1 LAALRDLPRRGKT
14 GIETDAAH
22 PDPVPPGTGRQERTL
37 RENGERDRDR
47 LAGFE
52 ERIQQ
57 ANSCHLHFLC
67 SFALDESSRIA
78 AIPILCAKSKW
89 FLTEA
94 LRMCTDMAK
103 KASAKQAEPMKLFY
117 IFYNQERWDNRITT
131 LEEANFE
138 LAEGEEVSEGEQ
150 MLYGFTEDITLS
162 VLKIIRLYQNG
173 RFTKEEAVAK
183 LDDVELIVMTG
194 LPEGDLEDIVGSLQ
208 LSLLVLFTACRKYL
222 ESEFD
227 KDIKS
232 LVKKGRGLG
241 EENLEEALEVAAN
254 IGAAVVDGATCC
266 AKYIKDDAENPG
278 LFDEWL
284 IEIETMS
291 NAMKSLAKFDE
302 EPGEAS

>member
-1 LAALRDLPRRGKT
+1 
-14 GIETDAAH
+14 
-22 PDPVPPGTGRQERTL
+22 
-37 RENGERDRDR
+37 
-47 LAGFE
+47 
-52 ERIQQ
+52 
-57 ANSCHLHFLC
+57 
-67 SFALDESSRIA
+67 
-78 AIPILCAKSKW
+78 
-89 FLTEA
+89 
-94 LRMCTDMAK
+94 MCTDMAK
-103 KASAKQAEPMKLFY
+103 KAKAKQAEPMKLFY
-117 IFYNQERWDNRITT
+117 IFYNQERWDNWITT

>member
-1 LAALRDLPRRGKT
+1 
-14 GIETDAAH
+14 
-22 PDPVPPGTGRQERTL
+22 
-37 RENGERDRDR
+37 
-47 LAGFE
+47 
-52 ERIQQ
+52 
-57 ANSCHLHFLC
+57 
-67 SFALDESSRIA
+67 
-78 AIPILCAKSKW
+78 
-89 FLTEA
+89 
-94 LRMCTDMAK
+94 MAK

-117 IFYNQERWDNRITT
+117 IFYNQERWDNWIKT
-131 LEEANFE
+131 LEGANFE
-138 LAEGEEVSEGEQ
+138 PAEGEEVSEGEQ
-150 MLYGFTEDITLS
+150 MLYGFAEDITLS

-173 RFTKEEAVAK
+173 RFTKDEATEK

-194 LPEGDLEDIVGSLQ
+194 LPDGELEDIIGSIQ

-222 ESEFD
+222 EGEFE
-227 KDIKS
+227 KDIKT
-232 LVKKGRGLG
+232 LVKKGRGID

-302 EPGEAS
+302 EPGET

>member
-1 LAALRDLPRRGKT
+1 
-14 GIETDAAH
+14 
-22 PDPVPPGTGRQERTL
+22 
-37 RENGERDRDR
+37 
-47 LAGFE
+47 
-52 ERIQQ
+52 
-57 ANSCHLHFLC
+57 
-67 SFALDESSRIA
+67 
-78 AIPILCAKSKW
+78 
-89 FLTEA
+89 
-94 LRMCTDMAK
+94 MAK

-117 IFYNQERWDNRITT
+117 IFYNQERWDNWITT
-131 LEEANFE
+131 LEEASFE
-138 LAEGEEVSEGEQ
+138 PAEGEEVSEGEQ
-150 MLYGFTEDITLS
+150 ILFSFTEDITLS

-173 RFTKEEAVAK
+173 RFTKEEAIEK

-194 LPEGDLEDIVGSLQ
+194 LPEGELEDIIGSLQ

-222 ESEFD
+222 EGGFET
-227 KDIKS
+227 DIKA
-232 LVKKGRGLG
+232 LVKKGKGID

-266 AKYIKDDAENPG
+266 AKYIKDNVENPS

>member
-1 LAALRDLPRRGKT
+1 
-14 GIETDAAH
+14 
-22 PDPVPPGTGRQERTL
+22 
-37 RENGERDRDR
+37 
-47 LAGFE
+47 
-52 ERIQQ
+52 
-57 ANSCHLHFLC
+57 
-67 SFALDESSRIA
+67 
-78 AIPILCAKSKW
+78 
-89 FLTEA
+89 
-94 LRMCTDMAK
+94 MCTDMAK

-117 IFYNQERWDNRITT
+117 IFYNQERWDNWIKT
-131 LEEANFE
+131 LEEAGFE
-138 LAEGEEVSEGEQ
+138 PAEGEEVSEGEQ
-150 MLYGFTEDITLS
+150 MLFSFTEDITLS

-173 RFTKEEAVAK
+173 RFTKEEATEK

-194 LPEGDLEDIVGSLQ
+194 LPEGELEEIIGSLQ

-222 ESEFD
+222 EGGFD
-227 KDIKS
+227 KDIKT
-232 LVKKGRGLG
+232 LVKKGKGID

-266 AKYIKDDAENPG
+266 AKYIKDDAENPS

>member
-1 LAALRDLPRRGKT
+1 
-14 GIETDAAH
+14 
-22 PDPVPPGTGRQERTL
+22 
-37 RENGERDRDR
+37 
-47 LAGFE
+47 
-52 ERIQQ
+52 
-57 ANSCHLHFLC
+57 
-67 SFALDESSRIA
+67 
-78 AIPILCAKSKW
+78 
-89 FLTEA
+89 
-94 LRMCTDMAK
+94 MCTDMAK

-117 IFYNQERWDNRITT
+117 IFYNQERWDNWITT

-162 VLKIIRLYQNG
+162 VLKIIRLFQNG
-173 RFTKEEAVAK
+173 RFTKEEATEK

-194 LPEGDLEDIVGSLQ
+194 LPEGELEDVIGSLQ

-222 ESEFD
+222 EGGFD
-227 KDIKS
+227 KDIKT
-232 LVKKGRGLG
+232 LVKKGRALD

>member
-1 LAALRDLPRRGKT
+1 
-14 GIETDAAH
+14 
-22 PDPVPPGTGRQERTL
+22 
-37 RENGERDRDR
+37 
-47 LAGFE
+47 
-52 ERIQQ
+52 
-57 ANSCHLHFLC
+57 
-67 SFALDESSRIA
+67 
-78 AIPILCAKSKW
+78 
-89 FLTEA
+89 
-94 LRMCTDMAK
+94 MAK

-117 IFYNQERWDNRITT
+117 IFYNQERWDNWVKT
-131 LEEANFE
+131 LAEASFE
-138 LAEGEEVSEGEQ
+138 PAEGEEVSEGEQ
-150 MLYGFTEDITLS
+150 MLFSFTEDVTLS

-173 RFTKEEAVAK
+173 RFTKEEAITK

-194 LPEGDLEDIVGSLQ
+194 LPEGELEDIIGSLQ

-222 ESEFD
+222 EGEFD
-227 KDIKS
+227 KDLKA
-232 LVKKGRGLG
+232 LVKKGKGID

-266 AKYIKDDAENPG
+266 AKYIKDNVENPG